1 MAAPLLGLA
10 SLLGREYA
18 YTRPTYKEQD
28 DILKVLS
35 PQTYYGNKLI
45 NYLTEKL
52 DVDSDL
58 SRAQNTI
65 EQASRRAYDN
75 GPKGITQEEYDQQMA
90 ELSAQV
96 NAPGSADRFENYLR
110 DADYGTITPVDSQYV
125 GPLEEYD
132 SLRADDEYNFMN
144 SLSNSQPGLQNDTND
159 LGEITIVDQKD
170 SGGAGGDFMP
180 RGSNLSYTD
189 MIDVLNSTSNVGGSG
204 GLNLPGTESLAPAGS
219 VYDASIGANTPITES
234 LAPVGY
240 TFDVNTGTVVPAT
253 DILSSAPVGSTYD
266 PDLGM
271 NVPATATPAM
281 PDYSRAYSAL
291 GGAESVSNLRDQ
303 LLGMGISEDIIGS
316 AFAAY
321 YAPETSNEGIKSIFS
336 QDGYRNGG
344 FLNRGGR

>member
-10 SLLGREYA
+10 SLIGREYA

-65 EQASRRAYDN
+65 EQASRRTYDN

-96 NAPGSADRFENYLR
+96 NAPGSVDRFENYLR
-110 DADYGTITPVDSQYV
+110 DAEYGTITPVDSQYV
-125 GPLEEYD
+125 GPLEEYS

-144 SLSNSQPGLQNDTND
+144 SLSNFQPGLQNDTND
-159 LGEITIVDQKD
+159 LGEMTIVDQKD
-170 SGGAGGDFMP
+170 SGSGGDFMP

-189 MIDVLNSTSNVGGSG
+189 MIDAQNQTLNSTFNS
-204 GLNLPGTESLAPAGS
+204 
-219 VYDASIGANTPITES
+219 
-234 LAPVGY
+234 
-240 TFDVNTGTVVPAT
+240 
-253 DILSSAPVGSTYD
+253 
-266 PDLGM
+266 GM
-271 NVPATATPAM
+271 NVPATATPSM

-291 GGAESVSNLRDQ
+291 GGAEIVNNLRDQ
-303 LLGMGISEDIIGS
+303 FLNMGLDENTIGS
-316 AFAAY
+316 VFSKY
-321 YAPETSNEGIKSIFS
+321 YAPEAGNEGIKSIFS
-336 QDGYRNGG
+336 EAAYRNGG